1 MKREVAETICSMVD
15 DVLAKLQDFNNYI
28 NENSD
33 AVPIERIGV
42 PADTNYRARSPTP
55 LAQSGLYFFTC
66 AQPVQKP
73 KSNST

>member
-33 AVPIERIGV
+33 AIPIEGIGLAV
-42 PADTNYRARSPTP
+42 GVCVAELDLKILDPIYRQYPH
-55 LAQSGLYFFTC
+55 L
-66 AQPVQKP
+66 KP
-73 KSNST
+73 PYLP